1 MLALVQMRIR
11 LARKSR
17 TDLWRCVREALN
29 APALLALAVL
39 AGCAARAPESRPVRA
54 SALTTQPEPL
64 DVTIPASEYP
74 QEALAADAQAS
85 VVLGILIDETG
96 RVREAKV
103 FREPGHGF
111 GVAAMRSALAHFRF
125 SPPRLNGRP
134 VATWWVYTVTYVLPD
149 AT

>member
-1 MLALVQMRIR
+1 LHRQRDADSKL
-11 LARKSR
+11 
-17 TDLWRCVREALN
+17 

-39 AGCAARAPESRPVRA
+39 AGCAARAPE
-54 SALTTQPEPL
+54 
-64 DVTIPASEYP
+64 ASEYP
-74 QEALAADAQAS
+74 REALAANAQAS

-103 FREPGHGF
+103 IREPGHGF

-134 VATWWVYTVTYVLPD
+134 VATWWVFTVIYVLP
-149 AT
+149 